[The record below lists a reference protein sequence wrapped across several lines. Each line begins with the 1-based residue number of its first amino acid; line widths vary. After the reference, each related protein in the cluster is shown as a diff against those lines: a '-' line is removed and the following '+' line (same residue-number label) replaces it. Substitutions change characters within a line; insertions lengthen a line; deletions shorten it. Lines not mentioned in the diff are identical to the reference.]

1 MTRALNDVI
10 DGLLAILGEE
20 KSALL
25 AGDFA
30 KVGSMAA
37 EKDRRASELD
47 RLLTDAETARAASAF
62 RRRLSEIARAASE
75 NEKLLDAARNGVMS
89 ARARLKDVVYRERNI
104 GAYAETGAKIVS
116 DEAGVTRRKTA

>member
-10 DGLLAILGEE
+10 DALIALLGEE

-30 KVGSMAA
+30 SVGALT
-37 EKDRRASELD
+37 KDKERRATELD
-47 RLLTDAETARAASAF
+47 RLLTDAATARAVPAF
-62 RRRLSEIARAASE
+62 RKRLADIAKAASE
-75 NEKLLDAARNGVMS
+75 NERLLDAARNGVMS

-104 GAYAETGAKIVS
+104 GAYAETGAKIMS